1 MGHIAELRKRA
12 AEADARLYDAIEDG
26 VADLAVPMLK
36 DRVAELR
43 AVRD

>member
-1 MGHIAELRKRA
+1 MGDIAELCKRV
-12 AEADARLYDAIEDG
+12 AEADAKLYHTIENG